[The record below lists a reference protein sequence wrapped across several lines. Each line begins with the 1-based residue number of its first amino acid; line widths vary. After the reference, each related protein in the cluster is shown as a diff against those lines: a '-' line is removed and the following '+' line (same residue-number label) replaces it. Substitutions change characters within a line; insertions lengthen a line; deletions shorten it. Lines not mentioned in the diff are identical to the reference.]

1 MNWDSF
7 INEVFIKSEKV
18 ISEVEIKRLL
28 EIHNVQLDNPHTQ
41 GKTLSIRRL
50 KFNGRKNTGENIAFD
65 KEFQSGVNVIFAD
78 NNKGKSSTFK
88 IMKFALTGD
97 KSSIKRDVYSWL
109 ESIALEFQLNNVSYT
124 VYLDLSGTRLKGG
137 LYRSKISDLKY
148 NSIGQIEIE
157 KILLVFEANSENK
170 LQEKLQQFFFDQF
183 SYYNLFWTSSNKN
196 SLDLQNNSTSWKTYY
211 KSIYLESKDYNVLF
225 LTTDFG
231 LQNRKVMEMILGLK
245 YTGLINSWKVQLDYL
260 KHDSKKMQLINK
272 ELLEVKD
279 NDKEVLEEQ
288 LAKVVNEINLIK
300 QSQKQKFN
308 KLADLREYQGY
319 IDNLLVLEK
328 KLTDNTLELKNL
340 EKEKVNL
347 NRKIAK
353 FEEELDFGFYFSN
366 LEIKRCPR
374 CEHEIRAQ
382 KLAKE
387 KEHHKCMLC
396 DDELDVNTEEDR
408 AIFTSRLEE
417 MKTQL
422 SIVTNAIKDLENTVI
437 EKTEERDSISKLLK
451 EYEDNLQAWDVNEE
465 EIGDLPDLIEKKLEL
480 EFKITNTG
488 YDEKIQ
494 KEELDNKA
502 KVVQAAIQVLNRK
515 RYEESQEIL
524 ISLEKLILEQINKY
538 GLKNIQKISINND
551 MEINF
556 HQNSV
561 KNKFTDLN
569 EGEQLRAKLAVVIS
583 LILLDVKYSVGRH
596 PRILI
601 IDSPG
606 KEEVI
611 SRDLISLA
619 NIFKEI
625 NDNYHSELQIIIG
638 TALKELKSAT
648 NSEKVFFKGAG
659 EVVF

>member
-1 MNWDSF
+1 
-7 INEVFIKSEKV
+7 
-18 ISEVEIKRLL
+18 
-28 EIHNVQLDNPHTQ
+28 
-41 GKTLSIRRL
+41 
-50 KFNGRKNTGENIAFD
+50 
-65 KEFQSGVNVIFAD
+65 
-78 NNKGKSSTFK
+78 
-88 IMKFALTGD
+88 
-97 KSSIKRDVYSWL
+97 
-109 ESIALEFQLNNVSYT
+109 
-124 VYLDLSGTRLKGG
+124 
-137 LYRSKISDLKY
+137 
-148 NSIGQIEIE
+148 
-157 KILLVFEANSENK
+157 
-170 LQEKLQQFFFDQF
+170 
-183 SYYNLFWTSSNKN
+183 
-196 SLDLQNNSTSWKTYY
+196 
-211 KSIYLESKDYNVLF
+211 
-225 LTTDFG
+225 
-231 LQNRKVMEMILGLK
+231 MEMILGLK

>member
-97 KSSIKRDVYSWL
+97 KSSIKKDVYSWL
-109 ESIALEFQLNNVSYT
+109 ESIALEFQLNNASYT
-124 VYLDLSGTRLKGG
+124 IYLDLSGTRLKGG

-225 LTTDFG
+225 LTNDFG

-245 YTGLINSWKVQLDYL
+245 YTGLINSWKVKLDYL
-260 KHDSKKMQLINK
+260 KHDSQKMQLINK

-279 NDKEVLEEQ
+279 NDKEVLEER
-288 LAKVVNEINLIK
+288 LAEVVNEINLIK
-300 QSQKQKFN
+300 QSQKRKFN

-319 IDNLLVLEK
+319 IDNLLVLEEN
-328 KLTDNTLELKNL
+328 LTDNTLELKNL

-374 CEHEIRAQ
+374 CEHEIQAQ

-387 KEHHKCMLC
+387 KEYHKCMLC

-422 SIVTNAIKDLENTVI
+422 SIVTNAIKDLESTVI
-437 EKTEERDSISKLLK
+437 EKTKERDSISKLLK

-465 EIGDLPDLIEKKLEL
+465 EIGDLPDLIEKKIEL
-480 EFKITNTG
+480 EFKITNTS

-524 ISLEKLILEQINKY
+524 ISLEKLILEQINNY

-619 NIFKEI
+619 NVFKEI
-625 NDNYHSELQIIIG
+625 NDKYHSELQIIIG

-648 NSEKVFFKGAG
+648 NSEKVFFKSAG